1 MSVVISTIVFSL
13 YLSIISFVLA
23 AASKKSLLRLWIVAG
38 FLAAAA
44 SVEGLTI
51 DSLPLYSMY
60 CGPLCG
66 YGVFV
71 YLSAISAAIIA
82 GATVYSIP
90 KLRQRPRLRIILAS
104 ALIGLVMIAGIGTWI
119 S

>member
-1 MSVVISTIVFSL
+1 MSAAISAVVFGL

-23 AASKKSLLRLWIVAG
+23 VASKKSLLRLWIVAG
-38 FLAAAA
+38 GLAVAA
-44 SVEGLTI
+44 SAGGFTI

-71 YLSAISAAIIA
+71 DLFAISAAVLV
-82 GATVYSIP
+82 GAIVYSIP
-90 KLRQRPRLRIILAS
+90 KLGQRPRLRIMLAS